1 MKRDL
6 FFALM
11 FIMTVVS
18 CSSSSR
24 ITSSWKEP
32 SLVAVSYKKVLV
44 IALSQA
50 DNALK
55 EQMEKHLIG
64 DLESHGIQAISA
76 YQQYGPKAFE
86 NMSEQAAL
94 EKIKNTGVDAILTIV
109 LLDKSKERDYITGHI
124 SFTPYTA
131 YYNQFWGY
139 YSTLHAHVYLP
150 DYYVTNTEYFWE
162 SNLYDASSKRLVY
175 SVQTKSFNPANS
187 QALAHEY
194 GLLIIHN
201 MLKQGVIKA

>member
-6 FFALM
+6 FFALV

-18 CSSSSR
+18 CSNSSR

-32 SLVAVSYKKVLV
+32 SSIAVSYKKVLV
-44 IALSQA
+44 IGLSQP

-76 YQQYGPKAFE
+76 YQQYGPKGFE
-86 NMSEQAAL
+86 NMTEQAAL
-94 EKIKNTGVDAILTIV
+94 EKIQNTGVDAILTIV
-109 LLDKSKERDYITGHI
+109 LLDKTKERNYVHGHME
-124 SFTPYTA
+124 FTPYAA
-131 YYNQFWGY
+131 YYNHFWGY
-139 YSTLHAHVYLP
+139 YTTLSNHVYAP
-150 DYYVTNTEYFWE
+150 GYYVTNTEYFWE
-162 SNLYDASSKRLVY
+162 SNLYDASSKKLIY
-175 SVQTKSFNPANS
+175 SVQTKSFDPENS
-187 QALAHEY
+187 QSLAHEY

-201 MLKQGVIKA
+201 MVKQGVIKA

>member
-94 EKIKNTGVDAILTIV
+94 EKIKNTGYAQP
-109 LLDKSKERDYITGHI
+109 G
-124 SFTPYTA
+124 
-131 YYNQFWGY
+131 
-139 YSTLHAHVYLP
+139 
-150 DYYVTNTEYFWE
+150 
-162 SNLYDASSKRLVY
+162 KRR
-175 SVQTKSFNPANS
+175 
-187 QALAHEY
+187 
-194 GLLIIHN
+194 
-201 MLKQGVIKA
+201 